1 MGDFSAIVGCG
12 KSLTRA
18 FIMKVLVLFS
28 LLSLGWAAPAAE
40 ADAEADPEADPLLYG
55 HHGVVP
61 YVHHPV
67 VYHVPNCTTV
77 DEVLTHKVCT
87 PKVETTKHCSDGTY
101 DVTEGEPVKVVKREA
116 EPEAEADPQLL
127 YGHGLP
133 VLPYHHTAVEMKEH
147 WVEHT

>member
-1 MGDFSAIVGCG
+1 MQ
-12 KSLTRA
+12 
-18 FIMKVLVLFS
+18 VLVLFS

-67 VYHVPNCTTV
+67 VYHAPNCTTV

-87 PKVETTKHCSDGTY
+87 PKVEKKCEDVVFTHQ
-101 DVTEGEPVKVVKREA
+101 VTEMSSDKEASSREI
-116 EPEAEADPQLL
+116 
-127 YGHGLP
+127 
-133 VLPYHHTAVEMKEH
+133 
-147 WVEHT
+147 